1 MKNETINTI
10 EMEKEIFSIIKE
22 WKKESRVR
30 SIILVNANCA
40 TDKVLT
46 ICTSKPGLMIGKHGV
61 MIKKY
66 LEKIK
71 AVDANIESINFI
83 ETNKWYIK

>member
-1 MKNETINTI
+1 MEKETINSTEI
-10 EMEKEIFSIIKE
+10 EKEIFGIIKE

-40 TDKVLT
+40 TNKVLT
-46 ICTSKPGLMIGKHGV
+46 ICTSKPGLMIGKKGV

-71 AVDANIESINFI
+71 AVNANIESINFI